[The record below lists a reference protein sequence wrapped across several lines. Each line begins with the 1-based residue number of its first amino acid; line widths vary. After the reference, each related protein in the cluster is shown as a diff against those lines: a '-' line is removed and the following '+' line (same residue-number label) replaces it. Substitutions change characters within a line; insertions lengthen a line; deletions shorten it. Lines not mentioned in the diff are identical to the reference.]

1 MFIIIFYYLCANSIF
16 LTICANILYI
26 LFLTLFLTVEIILYI
41 FHFVY
46 YHIWVY
52 LPQPFIFYQLK
63 FIYDE
68 PGIGDDYKCLFNE
81 LIEGYD
87 CFCLTIIK
95 NMYCKFWEI
104 VDFCKQ
110 LKPEKSIPI
119 NKDVIDACEPN
130 RIKME
135 FVKKQIDLNAIKKLI
150 EDGGDVNTVN
160 DMGWTT
166 LHFAVIDKNIDL
178 VKFLIKHKANVKAKN
193 SDKLPPLWYSIEQK
207 TDDISVL
214 LMRAGA
220 NSIY

>member
-1 MFIIIFYYLCANSIF
+1 
-16 LTICANILYI
+16 
-26 LFLTLFLTVEIILYI
+26 
-41 FHFVY
+41 VY

-52 LPQPFIFYQLK
+52 LPEPFIFYQLK
-63 FIYDE
+63 FIYNK
-68 PGIGDDYKCLFNE
+68 PGSDDYKCLFNE

-95 NMYCKFWEI
+95 NMYCEFWEI
-104 VDFCKQ
+104 VDFYKQ
-110 LKPEKSIPI
+110 LKPEKSITI
-119 NKDVIDACEPN
+119 NKDVIDVCEPN
-130 RIKME
+130 CIKIE
-135 FVKKQIDLNAIKKLI
+135 FAKTTIDLNAIKKLI

-193 SDKLPPLWYSIEQK
+193 SDNLPPLWYSIEQK
-207 TDDISVL
+207 TDDISAL
-214 LMRAGA
+214 LMMAGA